1 MGKPVILSAVRTAGG
16 KFGGALSSL
25 TAPELGALV
34 IREAVE
40 RAGLPENAVE
50 RVVMGNGWQAGV
62 GPNPAR
68 IAAWNS
74 GVAAGVPAFTVNMR
88 CASSLAAVTLIAD
101 AVRLGD
107 IQTGIAGG
115 MESTSNVPYLLPQAR
130 WGHTMGEKPCL
141 DSLHKDG
148 FACPLAGM
156 LMGET
161 AELLSEKYEISREE
175 QDAFALESHR
185 KAVEAIDAGRFA
197 DELLPVTV
205 KQKKETVEVN
215 ADEIPRRNTSREKL
229 AKLPP
234 VFRADGTVTAATSS
248 ALCDGAAALVIADEE
263 WAEAHGYRP
272 LAEITGYASAAVEP
286 KYMGLGPVD
295 STPPALSKAG
305 VALEDIDLIELNE
318 AFAVQVIAVQR
329 ELGFS
334 MDRLNIYGGA
344 VALGHP
350 IGATG
355 AKILTTLVHA
365 LRREKKQ
372 LGLATACV
380 GGGQGVSIVVKSL

>member
-1 MGKPVILSAVRTAGG
+1 
-16 KFGGALSSL
+16 
-25 TAPELGALV
+25 LGALV
-34 IREAVE
+34 IREAVKQ
-40 RAGLPENAVE
+40 AGLPENAVE
-50 RVVMGNGWQAGV
+50 KVVMGNGWQAGV

-74 GVAAGVPAFTVNMR
+74 GVAAHVPAFTVNMR
-88 CASSLAAVTLIAD
+88 CASGLAAVSLVAD

-107 IQTGIAGG
+107 IRVGVAGG

-141 DSLHKDG
+141 DSLHRDG

-161 AELLSEKYEISREE
+161 AELLAEKYGITREE
-175 QDAFALESHR
+175 QEVFALESHR
-185 KAVEAIDAGRFA
+185 KAVAAIDTGHFD
-197 DELLPVTV
+197 DEILPVTV
-205 KQKKETVEVN
+205 KRKKETVEV
-215 ADEIPRRNTSREKL
+215 ATDEIPRRNTGPEKL
-229 AKLPP
+229 SKLPP
-234 VFRADGTVTAATSS
+234 VFRTDGTVTAATSS
-248 ALCDGAAALVIADEE
+248 ALCDGAAALVIADEG

-295 STPPALSKAG
+295 STPPALERAG
-305 VALEDIDLIELNE
+305 VGLEDIDLIELNE

-334 MDRLNIYGGA
+334 MDRLNVCGGA
-344 VALGHP
+344 IALGHP

-365 LRREKKQ
+365 LRREKKE